1 MKPAVVL
8 ASGSATRKT
17 MLSAAGVAFTVD
29 VAAIDE
35 TSILES
41 LQAEQAKPRDAADM
55 LAEMKALKVS
65 AKHSGALV
73 IGADQILSL
82 GRKFF
87 SKPAD
92 MSEARKQ
99 LQDLRGHIHQLT
111 SAAVV
116 ARDGTAIWR
125 EVREA
130 KLTMRN
136 FSDAFLDDYLAKA
149 GPSVLTSV
157 GAYQVEGL
165 GAQLFS
171 RIEGDHFTILG
182 LPLLPLLDML
192 RAQGALHS

>member
-1 MKPAVVL
+1 MPAVVL
-8 ASGSATRKT
+8 ASGSATRQA
-17 MLSAAGVAFTVD
+17 MLRAAGVEFAVD

-35 TSILES
+35 ASVLES
-41 LQAEQAKPRDAADM
+41 LEAEGAKPRDAADM

-65 AKHSGALV
+65 AKHPGALV
-73 IGADQILSL
+73 IGADQILNL
-82 GRKFF
+82 GPKFF

-92 MSEARKQ
+92 MASARKQ
-99 LQDLRGHIHQLT
+99 LQELRDHTHHLT

-125 EVREA
+125 EAREA
-130 KLTMRN
+130 KLTMRA

-149 GPSVLTSV
+149 GKTVLSSV

-171 RIEGDHFTILG
+171 RIDGDHFTILG

-192 RAQGALHS
+192 RTQGVLKP

>member
-1 MKPAVVL
+1 MPAVIL
-8 ASGSATRKT
+8 ASGSATRQA
-17 MLSAAGVAFTVD
+17 MLHASGVEFTVD
-29 VAAIDE
+29 VAAVDE
-35 TSILES
+35 GSVLES
-41 LQAEQAKPRDAADM
+41 LEAEGAKPRDAADM

-65 AKHSGALV
+65 AKHPGALV

-82 GRKFF
+82 GPKFF
-87 SKPAD
+87 SKPTDLPA
-92 MSEARKQ
+92 ARKQ
-99 LQDLRGHIHQLT
+99 LQDLRGHTHQLT

-130 KLTMRN
+130 KLTMRP
-136 FSDAFLDDYLAKA
+136 FSDAFLDDYLARAGKA
-149 GPSVLTSV
+149 VVSSV

-171 RIEGDHFTILG
+171 RIDGDHFTILG

-192 RAQGALHS
+192 RTQGALKS

>member
-1 MKPAVVL
+1 MPRVVL
-8 ASGSATRKT
+8 ASGSTTRQA
-17 MLSAAGVAFTVD
+17 MLRAAGVDFTVD
-29 VAAIDE
+29 VAAVDE

-41 LQAEQAKPRDAADM
+41 LQAEGANPHHAADL

-65 AKHSGALV
+65 TKHPGALV
-73 IGADQILSL
+73 IGADQILSV
-82 GRKFF
+82 GRTYF

-92 MSEARKQ
+92 LAAAKAH
-99 LQDLRGHIHQLT
+99 LQQLRGQTHVLT

-116 ARDGTAIWR
+116 AQNGSPIWR

-130 KLTMRN
+130 KLTMRP
-136 FSDAFLDDYLAKA
+136 FSDAFIDDYLAKVGKA
-149 GPSVLTSV
+149 ALTSV
-157 GAYQVEGL
+157 GAYQIEGL

-192 RAQGALHS
+192 RTQGVLKS

>member
-1 MKPAVVL
+1 MPAIVL
-8 ASGSATRKT
+8 ASGSTTRQA
-17 MLSAAGVAFTVD
+17 MLRAAGIPFTVD

-35 TSILES
+35 TSVMES
-41 LQAEQAKPRDAADM
+41 LQAEHAKPRDAADM

-65 AKHSGALV
+65 AKHQGALV

-82 GRKFF
+82 NGKFF
-87 SKPAD
+87 AKPAD
-92 MSEARKQ
+92 LPAARRQ
-99 LQDLRGHIHQLT
+99 LLELRGQTHELT

-116 ARDGTAIWR
+116 ARDGSPIWR
-125 EVREA
+125 EIREA
-130 KLTMRN
+130 RLTMRS

-149 GPSVLTSV
+149 GSSVLSSV

-171 RIEGDHFTILG
+171 RIDGDHFTILG

-192 RAQGALHS
+192 RAQGILKA

>member
-1 MKPAVVL
+1 
-8 ASGSATRKT
+8 
-17 MLSAAGVAFTVD
+17 MLRAAGIAFTVD
-29 VAAIDE
+29 VAAIDD

-41 LQAEQAKPRDAADM
+41 LQAEQVKPRDAADL

-65 AKHSGALV
+65 AKHPGALV

-82 GRKFF
+82 GPKFF

-92 MSEARKQ
+92 ISAARKQ
-99 LQDLRGHIHQLT
+99 LQDLRGHPHHLT

-116 ARDGTAIWR
+116 ARDGAAIWR

-149 GPSVLTSV
+149 GPGVLTSV
-157 GAYQVEGL
+157 GAYQIEGL
-165 GAQLFS
+165 GVQLFS
-171 RIEGDHFTILG
+171 RIDGDHFTILG

-192 RAQGALHS
+192 RTQGALNS